1 MLVVQEFA
9 SHRSLLLKD
18 SCTSVSLHKCV
29 KGTLAKVVFCCLTPR
44 GNPSE
49 SVQLGVRRSCQVTEK
64 EKKTMWKT
72 NCGSFSFRL
81 GCTNVYH
88 VILTISYLYL
98 VNINHCSTQRKQ
110 SPSQISLFSWRSG
123 TSERKCLEVNSRG
136 KTRDC
141 V

>member
-64 EKKTMWKT
+64 EKKQ
-72 NCGSFSFRL
+72 CGKQ
-81 GCTNVYH
+81 TV
-88 VILTISYLYL
+88 VVL
-98 VNINHCSTQRKQ
+98 VFVWGVLMYTT
-110 SPSQISLFSWRSG
+110 LF
-123 TSERKCLEVNSRG
+123 
-136 KTRDC
+136 
-141 V
+141 